1 MLGDCLTRCHLE
13 MWWLGM
19 LSDGDMWNVGKGKT
33 HWNYFDKCNRKAC
46 RKILCYLFS
55 KCDSHVIAHMKFFC
69 IQSCLYV
76 ITLLASARV
85 LPVKPLCQHLT
96 DDQIWDLRCRPIWW
110 SSKLVIM
117 PLFLPRLNVYEQT
130 FVLVLDVD
138 VFLSS
143 LSSGEILVC
152 VCVLDVSEICVVLRL
167 LFCLWQSWFLCCC
180 CITRTIYEFL
190 TKNFRDQFQK
200 LDHFLSFGFWGL
212 QVGFLAVRYDK

>member
-33 HWNYFDKCNRKAC
+33 HWSYFDKCNRKAC
-46 RKILCYLFS
+46 RKILCHLFS

-76 ITLLASARV
+76 ITLLASAKV

-117 PLFLPRLNVYEQT
+117 ALFLPRLNVYEQT
-130 FVLVLDVD
+130 FMRNTQTDWQEWDEGKEKKWRERERNNGRGINADVQMLRVLLWMEKVLSR
-138 VFLSS
+138 LS
-143 LSSGEILVC
+143 GIGQ
-152 VCVLDVSEICVVLRL
+152 SER
-167 LFCLWQSWFLCCC
+167 
-180 CITRTIYEFL
+180 
-190 TKNFRDQFQK
+190 
-200 LDHFLSFGFWGL
+200 
-212 QVGFLAVRYDK
+212 